1 MTMNTKI
8 KQTITGTVAG
18 LLMVLLIAGCNN
30 FLNKKPLG
38 EQTSETFFKTQQ
50 DAIEATN
57 ATYQSLQTW
66 QVHVFSWLGLTD
78 IISDDANKGSTPTD
92 APFLLDLDNLQY
104 DAGNLAFSDPWG
116 GYYKGIFRANQ
127 SITYIPNISDIDVTL
142 KARLIAE
149 NKFLRAYFYFFL
161 VRGWQNVPLITKPLL
176 PSEYYN
182 RPNST
187 PDSVYALIIRDLMDA
202 AQNLPLKSQYATSD
216 LGRATKGAAEGLLA
230 KVYLFRGDY
239 ANALSYAEMVISS
252 NEYALVSDYASIF
265 TLAGE
270 NSSENIFSVENVAT
284 ASGQG
289 GSQYNQVQGV
299 RGNPNLGWGFNN
311 PSKDLLA
318 SYDQGDPRQEAT
330 TLFVW
335 ESLPDGSGLV
345 VHDNP
350 NMNDEDYN
358 QKAFVP
364 LDHIGGQGDGP
375 GNIRILRYSDVLL
388 IASESA
394 YQTGDINKAQQYL
407 NQVRRRARGDQ
418 TSTIGVSAEAVASLI
433 ADTLN
438 MPGLNGM
445 PFIRYVWNG
454 SPAAN
459 AGLKRFA
466 FSLENNSSLIV
477 VDTLDVI
484 QSVNGTAVTSMADYL
499 NAMKNVSSGSN
510 VAMTVERI
518 MQTYND
524 QTQSN
529 TTTTQT
535 IVVNMTAAA
544 LLPNVTVTGAD
555 LLHAIWQERRS
566 ELAMEQ
572 QRWFDLLRQN
582 TVQSGW
588 AQQEMARA
596 GKTFTNKNT
605 VFPIPTT
612 EIDLSN
618 GTLKQNSIWVG
629 Q

>member
-1 MTMNTKI
+1 MNTINK
-8 KQTITGTVAG
+8 KTIVGLVAG
-18 LLMVLLIAGCNN
+18 LLIVMLSVGCNN

-38 EQTSETFFKTQQ
+38 EQTSETFFQTQQ
-50 DAIEATN
+50 DAVDATN

-66 QVHVFSWLGLTD
+66 QIHVFSWLGLTD
-78 IISDDANKGSTPTD
+78 IISDDADKGSTPTD

-104 DAGNLAFSDPWG
+104 DPGNLAFADPWA
-116 GYYKGIFRANQ
+116 GYYRGIFRANQ
-127 SITYIPNISDIDVTL
+127 AITYIPKISDMDATL

-149 NKFLRAYFYFFL
+149 NAFLRAYFYFFL
-161 VRGWQNVPLITKPLL
+161 VRGWENVPLITKPLL

-187 PDSVYALIIRDLMDA
+187 ADSVYAQIIRDLMDA
-202 AQNLPLKSQYATSD
+202 VQNLPLKSQYASSD
-216 LGRATKGAAEGLLA
+216 LGRATKGSAEALLA

-239 ANALSYAEMVISS
+239 TNALNYAEMVINS
-252 NEYALVSDYASIF
+252 NEYGLAPDYANIF
-265 TLAGE
+265 RLAGE
-270 NSSENIFSVENVAT
+270 NSSENVFSVENTAT

-299 RGNPNLGWGFNN
+299 RGDPNLGWGFNN
-311 PSKDLLA
+311 PSQNLLA
-318 SYDQGDPRQEAT
+318 SYEQGDPRQEAT

-335 ESLPDGSGLV
+335 ESLPDGSGLA

-350 NMNDEDYN
+350 NMNNEDYN

-375 GNIRILRYSDVLL
+375 GNIRIIRYSDVLL
-388 IASESA
+388 IAAEAA
-394 YQTGDINKAQQYL
+394 YQTGDATKAQQYL
-407 NQVRRRARGDQ
+407 NMVRNRARGGQ
-418 TSTIGVSAEAVASLI
+418 TSTIGASVEAVAPII

-438 MPGLNGM
+438 MPGINGM
-445 PFIRYVWNG
+445 PFIRYVWNS
-454 SPAAN
+454 SPASN

-484 QSVNGTAVTSMADYL
+484 QSLNGTAVNSMADYM
-499 NAMKNVSSGSN
+499 NAMQNISPGQNVT
-510 VAMTVERI
+510 VTVERI
-518 MQTYND
+518 MQTYNN

-535 IVVNMTAAA
+535 VVANMTTSA
-544 LLPNVTVTGAD
+544 LLPDVTATGTD

-572 QRWFDLLRQN
+572 HRWFDLLRQN

-588 AQQEMARA
+588 AQQEMAKA
-596 GKTFTNKNT
+596 GKVFTNKNT
-605 VFPIPTT
+605 IFPIPTT

-618 GTLKQNSIWVG
+618 GTLKQNTVWIG